1 MVILRQQCFKISLNE
16 QEKINLNYCDAWKGI
31 KDRKDKILVQK
42 DFFFSKE
49 TEILYFPLK
58 YLSTCGCHGV
68 YKEFQLRR
76 NILGL
81 SKEDLAVSLKRN

>member
-1 MVILRQQCFKISLNE
+1 MERNKG
-16 QEKINLNYCDAWKGI
+16 WKGQNTRT
-31 KDRKDKILVQK
+31 KG
-42 DFFFSKE
+42 FFFLKE

-68 YKEFQLRR
+68 YKEFRLRR

-81 SKEDLAVSLKRN
+81 SKEDFAVSLKRN

>member
-1 MVILRQQCFKISLNE
+1 MERN
-16 QEKINLNYCDAWKGI
+16 KGS
-31 KDRKDKILVQK
+31 KGQNTRTKG
-42 DFFFSKE
+42 FFFLKE

-81 SKEDLAVSLKRN
+81 SKEDFAVSLKRN